1 MKNQILILIIFCAFV
16 QLGIGQVVQTKSN
29 DLQYFRPAG
38 KQGLNIFET
47 SKQNSEDFEKLT
59 VKVGADFALQFQG
72 LRANNANLGTNVNL
86 PTANLNIDAQLAQ
99 GMRVHLRTYLS
110 SRTHEDTW
118 VKGGYLQIDDLGF
131 IKPGFAEKIMNI
143 TTIKIGMDDINY
155 GDAHF
160 RRSDNAS
167 AIYNPFV
174 GNYIMDG
181 FITEAYMEF
190 TLQPKDYIFVLGISN
205 GNMDQT
211 ATITETNDT
220 SIRLYAKAGIDRQV
234 SEDLRVRLTGS
245 YTSAPGMENGR
256 LLYGGDRAGARYYLT
271 QDLRDGRVNPRFAD
285 MQAWMINPFVKF
297 RNFEFF
303 GIFEQTSGFQS
314 SNQNRTA
321 GKYTQLAG
329 ELLYRFGTKNQFYLG
344 TRYNT
349 VRGYDDYAN
358 SQTTPQNGSTN
369 RINAGGGWFFT
380 DNVLAKVEYVNQSYA
395 DKGGW
400 DDSSKN
406 FKGFVFEAVISF

>member
-1 MKNQILILIIFCAFV
+1 MKTQTLILVFFCAFF
-16 QLGIGQVVQTKSN
+16 QFGTSQTVQTKSN

-47 SKQNSEDFEKLT
+47 SKQNPEEFEKLS

-72 LRANNANLGTNVNL
+72 LRADNANLGTNVNL
-86 PTANLNIDAQLAQ
+86 PTANLNIDAQLAE

-167 AIYNPFV
+167 ALYNPFV

-190 TLQPKDYIFVLGISN
+190 TFQPKDYIFVLGISN

-220 SIRLYAKAGIDRQV
+220 SIRFYAKAGIDKQV

-245 YTSAPGMENGR
+245 YTSAPGVENGR

-297 RNFEFF
+297 KGIEFF
-303 GIFEQTSGFQS
+303 GIYEQTSGFQGLD
-314 SNQNRTA
+314 QGRTA
-321 GKYTQLAG
+321 GKYSQIAG
-329 ELLYRFGTKNQFYLG
+329 ELLYRFGTKNQFYIG
-344 TRYNT
+344 SRYNS
-349 VRGYDDYAN
+349 VRGHNDYID
-358 SQTTPQNGSTN
+358 SQAKPQYGSTN
-369 RINAGGGWFFT
+369 RVNAGGGWFFT
-380 DNVLAKVEYVNQSYA
+380 NNVLAKIEYVNQSYA
-395 DKGGW
+395 GKGGW
-400 DDSSKN
+400 DDS
-406 FKGFVFEAVISF
+406 